1 MQILRTRGIKSHGW
15 GGYLK
20 CMIQPPCL
28 PVLMFTYMPRTDTKY
43 LRYIV
48 RYSRDVP
55 DSYSDMPISMGA
67 DTCIR
72 YWNDL

>member
-15 GGYLK
+15 GGYII

-28 PVLMFTYMPRTDTKY
+28 PVLVFKYMPRTYTKY

-48 RYSRDVP
+48 RYTRDVP
-55 DSYSDMPISMGA
+55 DSYSDMHIGMSA
-67 DTCIR
+67 DTCIQ